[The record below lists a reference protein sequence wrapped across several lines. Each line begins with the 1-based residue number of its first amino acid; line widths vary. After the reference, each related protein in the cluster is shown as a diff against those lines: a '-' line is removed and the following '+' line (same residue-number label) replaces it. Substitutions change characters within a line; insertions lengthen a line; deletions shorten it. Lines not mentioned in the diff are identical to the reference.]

1 MISDFIKKGQETV
14 LFVISKEISSYR
26 IYTRKYFALLVSIK
40 PDGMGCDSLKYE
52 CCIEFYALEFTFR
65 DFYRLVTGS

>member
-1 MISDFIKKGQETV
+1 MSSDFIKKGRETV
-14 LFVISKEISSYR
+14 LLLSLKKFRHID

-52 CCIEFYALEFTFR
+52 CRIEFYALEFAFC

>member
-1 MISDFIKKGQETV
+1 MGADFIKKGQETV

-40 PDGMGCDSLKYE
+40 PDGMGCDSLKHE
-52 CCIEFYALEFTFR
+52 CRIEFYALEFAFC
-65 DFYRLVTGS
+65 DFYRLVAGS